1 METLE
6 KVALGFG
13 VLSNIATV
21 VLVFVKQG
29 PSKRARRR
37 EELASMAVDYAEQM
51 GGDKSQKLAHAI
63 GAAQRIDAAD
73 NGKRD
78 YSDAEL
84 RIAVEAVL
92 QRRK

>member
-6 KVALGFG
+6 KVALGLV
-13 VLSNIATV
+13 VLSNLVTV
-21 VLVFVKQG
+21 VLVCIKQG
-29 PSKRARRR
+29 PAKRARRR
-37 EELASMAVDYAEQM
+37 DELAAMAVDYAEQM
-51 GGDKSQKLAHAI
+51 GGDKSQRLAHAI

-84 RIAVEAVL
+84 RIAIEAAL
-92 QRRK
+92 ARR

>member
-1 METLE
+1 MET
-6 KVALGFG
+6 ALDIAQI
-13 VLSNIATV
+13 VLSLALLIV
-21 VLVFVKQG
+21 MFLKHG

-51 GGDKSQKLAHAI
+51 GGDKAQKLAHAI